1 MNESP
6 LDRINRLL
14 DAVEHGECA
23 ARGGDA
29 ELAAWID
36 FGKHGPLWQLLHRK
50 PSRKATTRRWPR

>member
-1 MNESP
+1 M
-6 LDRINRLL
+6 L
-14 DAVEHGECA
+14 DAVEPGECA
-23 ARGGDA
+23 ARGGGA